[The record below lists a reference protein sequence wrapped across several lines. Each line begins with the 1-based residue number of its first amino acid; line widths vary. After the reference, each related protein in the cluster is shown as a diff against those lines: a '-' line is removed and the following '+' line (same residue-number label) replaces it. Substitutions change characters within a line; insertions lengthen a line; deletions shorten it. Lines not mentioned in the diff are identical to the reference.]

1 MPTLINKVVQH
12 LERLERGILFYIDEL
27 YGLASVGSVH
37 KAVAKLVQSG
47 KVIRVS
53 RGMYAARKPL
63 PSIPSI
69 TVTTSPEKIA
79 RLWARKR
86 GYRLASQG
94 LYAAYRVGF
103 QTQAP
108 IRTVY
113 WSDGPTREFRLDNAI
128 VFICKTSAKKLRW
141 ADQTLGMLLRAIYVT
156 NADYVELKD
165 LHIAFYRL
173 SIHNAEIVKTL
184 KLLQEEPLPKKW
196 ISKLKSFEK
205 QSTQSSVDLGPQ

>member
-1 MPTLINKVVQH
+1 MSTIDKVLQY
-12 LERLERGILFYIDEL
+12 LENLERGAPFYIEEL
-27 YGLASVGSVH
+27 YTLASKNSVH
-37 KAVAKLVQSG
+37 KAVNSLIQSG

-53 RGMYAARKPL
+53 RGMYAAPKPL

-79 RLWARKR
+79 RLWARKY

-94 LYAAYRVGF
+94 LDAAYRVGF

-108 IRTVY
+108 IQTVY

-128 VFICKTSAKKLRW
+128 VFIRKAPAKKLRW
-141 ADQTLGMLLRAIYVT
+141 AGQTLGLLLRAIYVT
-156 NADYVELKD
+156 NADYIELKD

-184 KLLQEEPLPKKW
+184 KLLQGEPLPKKW

-205 QSTQSSVDLGPQ
+205 QSTQSPVDLGPQ